1 MADGSQLG
9 FYCLVRVICG
19 SSRSFF
25 ATLILATQLASGCRT
40 VPGKPDAFVELVH
53 VVPGLVLDIRY
64 ATTNNFTGQKVYS
77 DARCFLRSGPAG
89 KLKRVQKELASQ
101 GLGLKIFDGFRPLAV
116 QRRFWEIMPDERYVA
131 NPAKGSRHNRG
142 AAVDLTLIRLS
153 DGRELPMPMAFDDFS
168 ERAGRDYPD
177 LPAEVIRNRDL
188 LRGSW
193 RNTASSLSRRSGGTS
208 TMWIGGTTRSRTCPG
223 RPRMEPE

>member
-1 MADGSQLG
+1 MKTNPMADGSQLG
-9 FYCLVRVICG
+9 SCCLFRVICG
-19 SSRSFF
+19 SSRSLF
-25 ATLILATQLASGCRT
+25 ATLILTALLASGCRT
-40 VPGKPDAFVELVH
+40 VPGKPDDFVELTKLI
-53 VVPGLVLDIRY
+53 PGLVLDIRY
-64 ATTNNFTGQKVYS
+64 ATTNNFTGQKVYP
-77 DARCFLRSGPAG
+77 DARCFLRRATAG

-153 DGRELPMPMAFDDFS
+153 DGRELPMPTPFDDFS

-188 LRGSW
+188 LRRVMEKHGFIALPTEWWHFDDVDW
-193 RNTASSLSRRSGGTS
+193 RNYPIADL
-208 TMWIGGTTRSRTCPG
+208 PK
-223 RPRMEPE
+223 